1 MWPVVQDL
9 NDVRLQQIEE
19 AHRVQKLAE
28 EAIID
33 YLSIIDGAKADLD
46 TKDNQNIPVYRKQ
59 IQEIAYQVQSVYE
72 KVSNDIFI

>member
-1 MWPVVQDL
+1 VQDL

-72 KVSNDIFI
+72 KVSNDIFIWKI

>member
-72 KVSNDIFI
+72 KVSSDIFI